1 MSEMGSMID
10 SKPQSAAF
18 AWNTATTEDSALRL
32 QFLIAHCLLPL
43 STEERPVY
51 DPFAS

>member
-1 MSEMGSMID
+1 MGSMID

-18 AWNTATTEDSALRL
+18 AWNTATTKDSALRL